1 MEWDEAKSEAN
12 RRRWGFGFDVAALV
26 FDGDTL
32 EWDDTR
38 KDYGEKRIIALGK
51 VRDRCL
57 VVVYTWR
64 KGVRRIISARK
75 ANKGESIAYQKAF
88 SRKK

>member
-12 RRRWGFGFDVAALV
+12 RRQRGFGFDVAALI

-38 KDYGEKRIIALGK
+38 KDSCSCENPK
-51 VRDRCL
+51 
-57 VVVYTWR
+57 
-64 KGVRRIISARK
+64 
-75 ANKGESIAYQKAF
+75 
-88 SRKK
+88 